1 MFFIIFGTPN
11 REKFRPE
18 GKTRRWQA
26 FGNQERHP
34 DGLQDPFT
42 QKGSPIFRHFE
53 VPPGTPKS
61 IKNWF
66 VAKKS
71 GSTEDSESIFVASD
85 DFLIFSLFFSS
96 IFLEKLIEKMTYFLS
111 AALVF
116 FNMAT
121 ITKHCNLHIESYIFI
136 FCVFAFLLKKL
147 VKNRLKTWIP
157 KKHRKMSPGGP

>member
-1 MFFIIFGTPN
+1 MFFINFGTPN

-34 DGLQDPFT
+34 DALQDPLA
-42 QKGSPIFRHFE
+42 QNPSPIFRHFD

-71 GSTEDSESIFVASD
+71 GSTEDSESIFVASV
-85 DFLIFSLFFSS
+85 DFLIFSLFFSLF
-96 IFLEKLIEKMTYFLS
+96 FLQKMIKKRTCLLT

-121 ITKHCNLHIESYIFI
+121 ITKHCN
-136 FCVFAFLLKKL
+136 
-147 VKNRLKTWIP
+147 
-157 KKHRKMSPGGP
+157 